1 MCSGTQAKRRE
12 QQAFAIDGIRTT
24 NKKRKKG
31 KKICTIK
38 KKSFAPK
45 MCQKPTS
52 PRLGAFWIVT
62 FFVAFAQ
69 SVAATE
75 FSAACAGG
83 YHACV
88 IRDDRST
95 VCWGDNEYGQLGL
108 DHDYAIG
115 DGYDHTMELN
125 RRLLETELGDE
136 LVAVD
141 LGTDGSGNNLTA
153 KSLSCGHEHTCAL
166 LSDDTLKCWGANWDG
181 QLGLDHDYDI
191 GDGDDHNDHT
201 MKLNRRLLT
210 EMGDELPA
218 VFLGTDGSG
227 NNLTAKS
234 VSCGYVSTCAVL
246 SDDTLKCWGSDYEG
260 ILGEKTTFD
269 EDGNRID
276 YTFGDEKGDMAALG
290 IVNLGTDRTVL
301 NVFLSHDSYSVCAIL
316 DDYSFKCWGGDAES
330 GKLGNETAARNGDY
344 IGDGLTRDED
354 GKWVV
359 LDENETE
366 MGDRLIAVNLG
377 TGHTVYK
384 LICSLNEYVE
394 NNVCTACPPRTT
406 NAAGDEATGA
416 DTTCDVIL
424 CAVNEYVE
432 SNVCTACPAGTS
444 NAAGDDATGADTTCE
459 VGSQMMA
466 AMEQAQASKASMLSD
481 VTDPD
486 ALKLATVAAE
496 AALDGVM
503 VTKLDMA
510 IPAESSDQACD
521 AAFTTMDI
529 DPDLGACELSATSR
543 RRHLTNDAFDVSVY
557 IASETATAT
566 ARDNLETAGVDVAVT
581 ELEPMAILET
591 IPEIEPDALHMF
603 ETDVQAYVDA
613 EEELSESGA
622 RPDATCALFVMS
634 ALIAAASVFA

>member
-1 MCSGTQAKRRE
+1 
-12 QQAFAIDGIRTT
+12 
-24 NKKRKKG
+24 
-31 KKICTIK
+31 
-38 KKSFAPK
+38 
-45 MCQKPTS
+45 
-52 PRLGAFWIVT
+52 
-62 FFVAFAQ
+62 
-69 SVAATE
+69 
-75 FSAACAGG
+75 
-83 YHACV
+83 
-88 IRDDRST
+88 
-95 VCWGDNEYGQLGL
+95 
-108 DHDYAIG
+108 
-115 DGYDHTMELN
+115 
-125 RRLLETELGDE
+125 
-136 LVAVD
+136 
-141 LGTDGSGNNLTA
+141 
-153 KSLSCGHEHTCAL
+153 
-166 LSDDTLKCWGANWDG
+166 
-181 QLGLDHDYDI
+181 
-191 GDGDDHNDHT
+191 
-201 MKLNRRLLT
+201 
-210 EMGDELPA
+210 MG
-218 VFLGTDGSG
+218 
-227 NNLTAKS
+227 
-234 VSCGYVSTCAVL
+234 
-246 SDDTLKCWGSDYEG
+246 
-260 ILGEKTTFD
+260 
-269 EDGNRID
+269 
-276 YTFGDEKGDMAALG
+276 
-290 IVNLGTDRTVL
+290 
-301 NVFLSHDSYSVCAIL
+301 
-316 DDYSFKCWGGDAES
+316 
-330 GKLGNETAARNGDY
+330 GKLGNETAARNRDY

-354 GKWVV
+354 GDRVV

-384 LICSLNEYVE
+384 LICSSNEYVE

-406 NAAGDEATGA
+406 NAAGDDATGA

-432 SNVCTACPAGTS
+432 SNVCTACPAGTT

-510 IPAESSDQACD
+510 VPAESSDQACD

-557 IASETATAT
+557 IASETATA
-566 ARDNLETAGVDVAVT
+566 RDNLETAGVDVAVT
-581 ELEPMAILET
+581 ELEPMTILET

-622 RPDATCALFVMS
+622 RPDATCALSVMS
-634 ALIAAASVFA
+634 ALIPPRPFLRKRQGSSRAVSM